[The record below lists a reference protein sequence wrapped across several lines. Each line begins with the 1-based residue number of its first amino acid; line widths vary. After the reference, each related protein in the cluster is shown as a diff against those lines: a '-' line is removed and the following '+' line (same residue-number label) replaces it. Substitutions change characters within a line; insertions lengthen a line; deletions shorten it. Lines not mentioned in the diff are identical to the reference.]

1 MVQWVQKNARER
13 AVQTSILDGLTAG
26 VIGNRRLDVWLVA
39 LCSSHDGGYPTGIHS
54 GAGPLLSRSIN

>member
-1 MVQWVQKNARER
+1 MVQWAQKNARER

-39 LCSSHDGGYPTGIHS
+39 LCSSHDGRHTIAVTRLWSAHDCG
-54 GAGPLLSRSIN
+54 